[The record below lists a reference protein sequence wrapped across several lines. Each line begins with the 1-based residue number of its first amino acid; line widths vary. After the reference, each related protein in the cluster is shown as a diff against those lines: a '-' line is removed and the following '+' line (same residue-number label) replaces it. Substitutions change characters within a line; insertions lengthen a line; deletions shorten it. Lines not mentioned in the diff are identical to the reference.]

1 MSRAGDFELDAD
13 EIVAAAIVILQERGL
28 DAVSMRNVADRLG
41 VSPMPLYTRVGNKA
55 ALIDAVADHLLVD
68 LAPVAQ
74 VAEPWPEYAGRWCR
88 ELRDRLKQTPD
99 SRLYLG
105 AAREAYV
112 EASRPLVA
120 ALRGGGLSAEAAVQ
134 ACRLLMWAT
143 VGFVA
148 MEQGSSAPASGARSA
163 ARPGRLSGSDPGGVT
178 QAEADELFDLQ
189 IGILTAGIARMHGD
203 TAGDTAA
210 RDPAEDPAG
219 D

>member
-1 MSRAGDFELDAD
+1 MTRAGDFELDAD

-68 LAPVAQ
+68 LAPPVGAT
-74 VAEPWPEYAGRWCR
+74 EPWPEYAERWCR
-88 ELRDRLKQTPD
+88 ALRERLKQTPD

-105 AAREAYV
+105 AERDAYV

-120 ALRGGGLSAEAAVQ
+120 ALRGGGLPTDAAVQ

-148 MEQGSSAPASGARSA
+148 MEQGSSAPAAEAR
-163 ARPGRLSGSDPGGVT
+163 RGRLSGSDPGGVT
-178 QAEADELFDLQ
+178 PADADELFDLE
-189 IGILTAGIARMHGD
+189 IGILTAGIARMHE
-203 TAGDTAA
+203 
-210 RDPAEDPAG
+210 R
-219 D
+219 